1 MSLKELI
8 FYSEYLNTSIANYLI
23 HCDALNDCRLTIHM
37 DKYYIEN
44 ITVPEY
50 VESSPIL
57 DNVRENNGDFVLAK
71 NRNEIFYEI
80 LKLSE
85 KEIAQVEDKWTFP
98 RYKMKSKKLALEV

>member
-1 MSLKELI
+1 MLS
-8 FYSEYLNTSIANYLI
+8 SISKNVLFIGTASN
-23 HCDALNDCRLTIHM
+23 DADG
-37 DKYYIEN
+37 YIEN

-57 DNVRENNGDFVLAK
+57 DNVRENNGNFVLAK